1 MFVEVVQIIEVVSSV
16 IFQTEKKEIYQSDIL
31 V

>member
-1 MFVEVVQIIEVVSSV
+1 MFVEVVQIMEVVSSV

>member
-1 MFVEVVQIIEVVSSV
+1 MFVEVVQIMEVVSFV

>member
-1 MFVEVVQIIEVVSSV
+1 MFVEVVQIMEVVSSL

>member
-1 MFVEVVQIIEVVSSV
+1 MFVEVVQIMEVVSSV

-31 V
+31 A

>member
-1 MFVEVVQIIEVVSSV
+1 MFVEVVQIMEIVSSV
-16 IFQTEKKEIYQSDIL
+16 IFQTGKKEIYQSDIL